1 MTLGPQHVETA
12 ELDDLVVLG
21 PAGLLGGGQGLRPG
35 LLVLLGVLLRI
46 QAGLLEGG
54 DRDVLGVA
62 AQHDVGSASGH
73 VGGHGD
79 GALAPGHGHDG
90 GLAGVLLGV
99 EDLVGDAL
107 LAQALGEDLRLLHA
121 GGAHQDRLAELVALG
136 DIVDDGVELGL
147 DGGVDE
153 VGLVLTD
160 HGLVGGDRDDADL
173 VGAGELG
180 GLGLGGTGHA
190 RARALGV
197 EAEVVLEGD
206 GGQGLVL
213 GLDLHALLGLDG
225 LVHALVVAA
234 AGQDTAGVLVDD
246 EDLAVAHDVVLVP
259 VEELLGL
266 DGVVKEADQGGVLRL
281 VEVVH
286 PEVVLHPLNAGGEHT
301 HGALLLV
308 DLVVLA
314 RAQALG
320 DRGELLVP
328 LVDVAAG
335 RTGDDERGTGF
346 VDEDGVDLVDDDE
359 GVAALD
365 QVLGAL
371 GHVVAQIV
379 EAELVVG
386 AVGDVAG
393 VLLTALGG
401 RLSHEDAAGGQPQE
415 AVDAPHEV
423 GLVLGEVVVDGHDVN
438 ALAGQGPQVGGHRGH
453 EGLALTGL
461 HLGDVAAVEGRPAHD
476 LDVVGAHAQDAV
488 GRLHDRGEGLGQQ
501 VVEGLPV
508 LVALLELIS
517 HLAQLGV
524 GELAVLVGES
534 LHLVGDGIK
543 LLQGAALANAKDPV
557 HDRHAAFS
565 LGTSDCEE
573 RR

>member
-1 MTLGPQHVETA
+1 M
-12 ELDDLVVLG
+12 
-21 PAGLLGGGQGLRPG
+21 
-35 LLVLLGVLLRI
+35 
-46 QAGLLEGG
+46 
-54 DRDVLGVA
+54 LGVA

-107 LAQALGEDLRLLHA
+107 LAQTLGEDLRLLHA
-121 GGAHQDRLAELVALG
+121 GGAYQDRLAELVTLS
-136 DIVDDGVELGL
+136 DVVDDGVELGL

-153 VGLVLTD
+153 VGLVLAD
-160 HGLVGGDRDDADL
+160 HGLVGGDRDDTDL

-234 AGQDTAGVLVDD
+234 AGQDAAGVLVDD
-246 EDLAVAHDVVLVP
+246 EDLTVAHDVVLVP

-266 DGVVKEADQGGVLRL
+266 DGVVEEADQGGVLRL

-286 PEVVLHPLNAGGEHT
+286 PEVVLHPLDAGGEHT

-335 RTGDDERGTGF
+335 RAGDDERGAGL
-346 VDEDGVDLVDDDE
+346 VDEDGVDLVNDDE

-371 GHVVAQIV
+371 GHVVAQVV

-401 RLSHEDAAGGQPQE
+401 RLAHEDAAGGQPQE

-423 GLVLGEVVVDGHDVN
+423 GLVLGEVVVDGHDVD
-438 ALAGQGPQVGGHRGH
+438 ALAGQGPQVRGHRGH

-488 GRLHDRGEGLGQQ
+488 GRLHHRGEGLGKQ
-501 VVEGLPV
+501 VVEALPTV

-534 LHLVGDGIK
+534 LHLIGDGIK